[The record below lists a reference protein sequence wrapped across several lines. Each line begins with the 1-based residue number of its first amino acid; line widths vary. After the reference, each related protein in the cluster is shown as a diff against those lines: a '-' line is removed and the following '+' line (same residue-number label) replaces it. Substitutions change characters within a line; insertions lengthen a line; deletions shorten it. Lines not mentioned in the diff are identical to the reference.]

1 MISRQERIQMNK
13 LVIGCLGVLVL
24 AMGATSVYCGEKV
37 ADAQGLFEEKCS
49 TCHSIERPKSKN
61 KTKQEWEGTVMR
73 MKNVNHGPIA
83 DQEAKII
90 IDYLAEHFG
99 K

>member
-1 MISRQERIQMNK
+1 MNR
-13 LVIGCLGVLVL
+13 LAIGCFLGALVFV
-24 AMGATSVYCGEKV
+24 MGVSSGYGDQQKE
-37 ADAQGLFEEKCS
+37 ADAKGLFEEKCG

-61 KTKQEWEGTVMR
+61 KTRQEWESTVMR
-73 MKNVNHGPIA
+73 MKNVNHCPIT

-90 IDYLAEHFG
+90 TDYLAEHFG

>member
-1 MISRQERIQMNK
+1 MNR
-13 LVIGCLGVLVL
+13 LAIGCFGTLVFFI
-24 AMGATSVYCGEKV
+24 AVNSGYGGEQKG
-37 ADAQGLFEEKCS
+37 ADAKGLFEGKCGA
-49 TCHSIERPKSKN
+49 CHSIERPKSKN
-61 KTKQEWEGTVMR
+61 KTKQEWESTVMR
-73 MKNVNHGPIA
+73 MKNVNHVPIT